1 MAMTITEALQNVDNV
16 VANSRLLRQEHFAL
30 VESVKLIMERCRI
43 ADELEKEKSD
53 GQSST

>member
-1 MAMTITEALQNVDNV
+1 MTITEALQNVDNV

-43 ADELEKEKSD
+43 ADELENEKSSVD
-53 GQSST
+53 KKK